1 MEKPR
6 IIIAET
12 DSSYLMPLQARFIEK
27 FLDKIDLE
35 IIDNKAYFETLFSSP
50 QTADV
55 LIVCEEL
62 YDSAVRIHNIRHV
75 FVLTEQ
81 QNEEFRAGRNVVEVF
96 KYTNLKDVFNKLS
109 SPVIPA
115 SEQHDP
121 EIIVVSSATGGVGKT
136 TLALGLCGNLA
147 RSYKK
152 VLYLGASRLQ
162 TFQRFFENNGPIS
175 SPEVYSSLS
184 AGENGLYN
192 RIRHVI
198 RTEDFSYLPAFKM
211 ALLSLG
217 IPYSVFIAL
226 AKQAKESKEYDYI
239 VVDTDSAFD
248 ENNAK
253 LMGIADKVVLVMDQT
268 FSSVFATGLLVDN
281 ISGVTG
287 EKYFFVCNRFDKE
300 ERNAL
305 ISPELHLKF
314 TVNEYVERFAQYD
327 SMRCADFARDSAVER
342 ISILVM

>member
-6 IIIAET
+6 VIIADT
-12 DSSYLMPLQARFIEK
+12 DSSYLLPLQARFIEK

-35 IIDNKAYFETLFSSP
+35 IIDSKQYFETLFSTP

-55 LIVCEEL
+55 LVVCEEL

-81 QNEEFRAGRNVVEVF
+81 QNEEFRAGRNVAEVF
-96 KYTNLKDVFNKLS
+96 KYTNIKDVFNKIS
-109 SPVIPA
+109 SPIIPA
-115 SEQHDP
+115 SEKHDP

-152 VLYLGASRLQ
+152 VLFIGASRLQ
-162 TFQRFFENNGPIS
+162 TFQRFFENSGPIS
-175 SPEVYSSLS
+175 SPELYSSLS
-184 AGENGLYN
+184 AGERELYGKL
-192 RIRHVI
+192 RHVI
-198 RTEDFSYLPAFKM
+198 RTEDFSYVPAFKM

-217 IPYSVFIAL
+217 IPYSVFAEL
-226 AKQAKESKEYDYI
+226 AIQAKESQEYDYI

-248 ENNAK
+248 ESNAK
-253 LMGIADKVVLVMDQT
+253 LMGVADKVVLVMDQT
-268 FSSVFATGLLVDN
+268 TASVYATSLLVDN
-281 ISGVTG
+281 ISGVTPD
-287 EKYFFVCNRFDKE
+287 KYFFVCNRFDKE

-314 TVNEYVERFAQYD
+314 TVNEYVERFYQYET
-327 SMRCADFARDSAVER
+327 MRCADFARNSAIER